1 MTWGV
6 DAAVADAR
14 VSESESMK
22 SRLKAGISRIRNMYG
37 LVGEMDTWLMGGVH
51 CTRLHLS
58 AVHVTCHMVYKCPG
72 EWVRSS
78 VMSS

>member
-37 LVGEMDTWLMGGVH
+37 LVGEMDMANGWCALYAT
-51 CTRLHLS
+51 TSFSR
-58 AVHVTCHMVYKCPG
+58 TCHMSHGIQVPG
-72 EWVRSS
+72 R
-78 VMSS
+78 MGP

>member
-1 MTWGV
+1 VTWGV

-37 LVGEMDTWLMGGVH
+37 LVGEMDMAHGLCALYAT
-51 CTRLHLS
+51 TSFSR
-58 AVHVTCHMVYKCPG
+58 TCHMVYKCPG